1 MLLTR
6 VRVVTRFNLSGKN
19 RFIQQKNVHKSQ
31 KKQSRFKNQS
41 IFKFLLFI
49 CSVGNN
55 TFLQKLALRIDLI
68 NSLTSSEDKPW
79 LPVHFSTAI

>member
-1 MLLTR
+1 MQLECKAGHSSMLLLNKSQ
-6 VRVVTRFNLSGKN
+6 RVVTLFNLSGKN

-55 TFLQKLALRIDLI
+55 TFLKKI
-68 NSLTSSEDKPW
+68 SSPGW
-79 LPVHFSTAI
+79 PHHP